1 MKPIM
6 LQLTS
11 IFIFISL
18 YGLLFRSSN
27 QNHPK
32 AYGFSSI
39 GDVTHVTQ
47 AKCDMCDILSHMLI
61 PLEMHDFGL
70 FFTNLVIT
78 IPKKSQLQGFQ
89 GQKATKMIFNKIHF
103 L

>member
-1 MKPIM
+1 M

-18 YGLLFRSSN
+18 YGPLFRSSN

-47 AKCDMCDILSHMLI
+47 AKCDICDILRDMLI
-61 PLEMHDFGL
+61 PLEMHDFEL
-70 FFTNLVIT
+70 YLYKFMIT
-78 IPKKSQLQGFQ
+78 IPKKSQLHGFQ
-89 GQKATKMIFNKIHF
+89 GQKTTK
-103 L
+103 

>member
-18 YGLLFRSSN
+18 CGPLFRSSN

-47 AKCDMCDILSHMLI
+47 AKFDMCDILRDMLI
-61 PLEMHDFGL
+61 PLEMHDFEL
-70 FFTNLVIT
+70 Y
-78 IPKKSQLQGFQ
+78 LQSW
-89 GQKATKMIFNKIHF
+89 
-103 L
+103 